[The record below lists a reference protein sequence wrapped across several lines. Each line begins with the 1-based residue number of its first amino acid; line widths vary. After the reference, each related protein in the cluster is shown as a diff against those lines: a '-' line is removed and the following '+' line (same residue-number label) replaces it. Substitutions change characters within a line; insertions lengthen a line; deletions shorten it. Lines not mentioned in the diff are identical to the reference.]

1 VIGDRLIRDL
11 RGSVRRVSAIVGGPV
26 DRVSAVVGGP
36 VGRVYAAIGG
46 PGHRERSLLRI
57 VALVGG
63 VIWFCYAMLH
73 GSKRPGFGLH
83 GADLAVT
90 VGVFVAVAC
99 MLLGA
104 LAYRRRVRHGHLLYT
119 VGAAVGVVLYLLA
132 PARPASA
139 MLFALAGF
147 AAAQYPAGRSAPTVI
162 VAAAGMGFGIE
173 LQHRPLSDL
182 WTIVGLVGMFAA
194 VRSARVQEAAREA
207 EQQNLVLA
215 ERAHIA
221 REIHD
226 ILAHSLSAQLVHL
239 EGARLLIANGR
250 TEEGLDRVERAR
262 GLARSGLE
270 ETRRALATLRGD
282 VPPTDEVLRELADE
296 HRSLADVHCAVTII
310 GEPRE
315 LEPKAGLA
323 IIRTAQEALTNAR
336 KHAPGADV
344 AIDLRYLDRWCEL
357 EVRDTGGTG
366 PGPLAATGG
375 GYGLVG
381 MRERAELIGGALEA
395 GPEKKGFR
403 VLLRVPL

>member
-1 VIGDRLIRDL
+1 VIGDKFIRDL
-11 RGSVRRVSAIVGGPV
+11 RGPVRPV
-26 DRVSAVVGGP
+26 YAVVGGP
-36 VGRVYAAIGG
+36 VRWVLAAAGG
-46 PGHRERSLLRI
+46 HGSRERSLLRLM
-57 VALVGG
+57 ALVGG
-63 VIWFCYAMLH
+63 IFWFCYAMLH
-73 GSKRPGFGLH
+73 GPKRPALGLH
-83 GADLAVT
+83 GADLALT
-90 VGVFVAVAC
+90 SGVFVSVAC
-99 MLLGA
+99 LVLGIV
-104 LAYRRRVRHGHLLYT
+104 AYRRDVPHGHLFYT
-119 VGAAVGVVLYLLA
+119 AGAAAGVMLYLLA
-132 PARPASA
+132 PTKPAGT

-147 AAAQYPAGRSAPTVI
+147 AAARYPVGRSAPTV
-162 VAAAGMGFGIE
+162 VLAAAGIGFGTE

-194 VRSARVQEAAREA
+194 VRAGQVQEAARQA

-250 TEEGLDRVERAR
+250 TDEALHRVERAR

-282 VPPTDEVLRELADE
+282 VPPTGEVLGELADE
-296 HRSLADVHCAVTII
+296 HRSVADVRCDLTIT
-310 GEPRE
+310 GEQQE

-323 IIRTAQEALTNAR
+323 VIRTAQEALTNAR

-381 MRERAELIGGALEA
+381 MRERAELIGGALDA
-395 GPEKKGFR
+395 GPEEKGFR